1 MLSLSDL
8 FNKLNSKQ
16 GKEEILEEF
25 NAIDLSNSKNS
36 DDFFEK
42 YGGGNYILNREN
54 LPYCQR
60 DYVGRIDV
68 YLDLFD
74 LLKNKSSKKFYQ
86 IHKGTPYCLLG
97 WLFLDIGDFEQG
109 LFYIDAAMSE
119 DVRIDPINW
128 QNRPATQFLFL
139 EQPQK
144 SSPIGTRIVD
154 SVDRYIEQEIVEYQ
168 KESNKKTDAKEF
180 MKKFKDKFVRY
191 NFESFTHR
199 TLISALYV
207 FLLEA
212 QYCKLLLKRRSL
224 TGGSIEP
231 FLSSLHKGSL
241 LFESLL
247 KDVYTSHS
255 NSTLGKIFHDPFVLR
270 DLNFKQP
277 NLGNVGQTLDDMVRH
292 ILPYLEKTYK
302 TEKHVQYF
310 AVSIRLRNI
319 TSHSLLLPDIFD
331 ESIYQKLYRQIL
343 FSSLYLIENKYF
355 SR

>member
-1 MLSLSDL
+1 MLTLEDL
-8 FNKLNSKQ
+8 FKKLNSEP
-16 GKEEILEEF
+16 GKKEILAEF
-25 NAIDLSNSKNS
+25 NAIDLSDSKNG

-54 LPYCQR
+54 LPYSNR

-68 YLDLFD
+68 YLDLFE
-74 LLKNKSSKKFYQ
+74 LLKAKSPEKFYQ

-119 DVRIDPINW
+119 DKRIDPMNW
-128 QNRPATQFLFL
+128 QSRPATQFLFL
-139 EQPQK
+139 KQPQE
-144 SSPIGTRIVD
+144 SSPIGIRIVD
-154 SVDRYIEQEIVEYQ
+154 SVEKYIDQELVEYQ
-168 KESNKKTDAKEF
+168 KELNKIADTKGFIKE
-180 MKKFKDKFVRY
+180 FKDKFVSY

-212 QYCKLLLKRRSL
+212 QYCKLLLSRRSL
-224 TGGSIEP
+224 NGGSIEP

-255 NSTLGKIFHDPFVLR
+255 NSTLGKIFHDPFVLG

-277 NLGNVGQTLDDMVRH
+277 NLGSVGQTLDDMVRH
-292 ILPYLEKTYK
+292 ILPFLEKTYK
-302 TEKHVQYF
+302 SEKHIQYF
-310 AVSIRLRNI
+310 AVSMRLRNI

-343 FSSLYLIENKYF
+343 FASFYLIENKYF
-355 SR
+355 S